1 MFASRVIASKSLARL
16 YSASA
21 AAGVGKVAVVGA
33 AGGIGQ
39 PLSMLLKLH
48 VAPDVLSL
56 YDVSPA
62 APGVAADVSHCNT
75 NGKTVGY
82 SGAAKM
88 DEALKDA
95 DIVVIPAGVPRKPGM
110 SRDDLFNTNASIV
123 KSIAEACAKNCPKAC
138 FLVISNPVNST
149 VPIFAEVLR
158 AAGVYDRKRLFGV
171 TSLDVCRANKFV
183 GDALGVDPAKLDV
196 PVIGGHAGI
205 TILPLLSQVPGAD
218 KLSTEQIQ
226 ALTTRIQFGGDE
238 VVKAKDGAGSATL
251 SMAWAGAHFASRVAA
266 ALDGKTGIVECTFVE
281 NDKTPTKFFATRVEL
296 GTEGVKKIHEIG
308 SLSGFEKE
316 GLEKMVPELEGSI
329 QKGVKFVRG
338 A

>member
-1 MFASRVIASKSLARL
+1 MCD
-16 YSASA
+16 
-21 AAGVGKVAVVGA
+21 
-33 AGGIGQ
+33 Q
-39 PLSMLLKLH
+39 
-48 VAPDVLSL
+48 
-56 YDVSPA
+56 
-62 APGVAADVSHCNT
+62 
-75 NGKTVGY
+75 TVGY

-138 FLVISNPVNST
+138 FLIISNPVNST

-205 TILPLLSQVPGAD
+205 TILPLLSQVPGTD
-218 KLSTEQIQ
+218 KLSAEQIQ

-296 GTEGVKKIHEIG
+296 GVRDPCTTWLQLFVCADDGCVAAVQTEGVKKIHDIG

-316 GLEKMVPELEGSI
+316 GLDKMVPELEGSI

>member
-1 MFASRVIASKSLARL
+1 
-16 YSASA
+16 
-21 AAGVGKVAVVGA
+21 
-33 AGGIGQ
+33 
-39 PLSMLLKLH
+39 
-48 VAPDVLSL
+48 VL
-56 YDVSPA
+56 
-62 APGVAADVSHCNT
+62 GF
-75 NGKTVGY
+75 

-158 AAGVYDRKRLFGV
+158 AAGVYDKRRLFGV

-183 GDALGVDPAKLDV
+183 GDAVGKDPKSLSV
-196 PVIGGHAGI
+196 PVIGGHAGV
-205 TILPLLSQVPGAD
+205 TILPLLSQVPGL
-218 KLSTEQIQ
+218 KLSSDQIQ

-251 SMAWAGAHFASRVAA
+251 SMAWAGAHFAGQVAK
-266 ALDGKTGIVECTFVE
+266 ALDGQTGIVECTFVE
-281 NDKTPTKFFATRVEL
+281 NEKAPTKFFATRVEL
-296 GTEGVKKIHEIG
+296 GVRSVWAGVPLAAPC
-308 SLSGFEKE
+308 SL
-316 GLEKMVPELEGSI
+316 
-329 QKGVKFVRG
+329 
-338 A
+338 